1 MGKREKGG
9 KGVQDICSGS
19 SLTFFALGSPKDT
32 SGATAGVLGA
42 EAEAAL

>member
-1 MGKREKGG
+1 MGKREKGS

-19 SLTFFALGSPKDT
+19 SLIFFALGSPEDT
-32 SGATAGVLGA
+32 SGATSGGLGA